1 MTFWTRLSDL
11 DIIKY
16 RISNLD
22 IPIPFRI
29 MVPPKN
35 PAIRL
40 RHNIVNAYL
49 KNANGDVRLKV
60 SSNCSTI
67 IDGLRH
73 TKLKAGANFVE
84 DDSYHAQHVTT
95 SLGYSLFQKDLSTR
109 KKSISQGR
117 R

>member
-1 MTFWTRLSDL
+1 
-11 DIIKY
+11 
-16 RISNLD
+16 
-22 IPIPFRI
+22 
-29 MVPPKN
+29 MVPRKN

-73 TKLKAGANFVE
+73 TKLKPGANFIE
-84 DDSYHAQHVTT
+84 DDSFHAQHVTT
-95 SLGYSLFQKDLSTR
+95 ALGYALYQMDLSQR
-109 KKSISQGR
+109 KKQISQGAR
-117 R
+117 